1 MPHSKREML
10 MVGQRRAE
18 VAALYLKGL
27 PQHEIVRRL
36 GLVGNAGAAVVS
48 RDLKAVREGWK
59 QSALRDFD
67 AARGRLVEEVALARA
82 EAWAAW
88 EKSKQ
93 AKPNGKGK
101 AQRPED
107 GDAASGWQM
116 LRETAQSD
124 LEGLAAGA
132 AKPPEGAKPP
142 AAEKPAETCPGDPRF
157 LDLVLR
163 YIAEEAEL
171 LGLKAKAGDQGG
183 AVPVVGFRVYRQAAD
198 GQGPGEVI
206 EAVAA
211 AVPAQHPGQPPPLP
225 PGLDPSE
232 WEWEPD
238 GVETQGEKG
247 DGR

>member
-36 GLVGNAGAAVVS
+36 GLAGNAGAAVVS
-48 RDLKAVREGWK
+48 RDLKAVRESWK
-59 QSALRDFD
+59 HSAIRDFD
-67 AARGRLVEEVALARA
+67 AARGRLLEEVALARA

-88 EKSKQ
+88 EKSKLGK
-93 AKPNGKGK
+93 ANGKGK

-107 GDAASGWQM
+107 EDASAWQQ
-116 LRETAQSD
+116 LRVAAVND
-124 LEGLAAGA
+124 LETLGQGTH
-132 AKPPEGAKPP
+132 KPPNGEKPP
-142 AAEKPAETCPGDPRF
+142 VPEKPAETCPGDPRF

-183 AVPVVGFRVYRQAAD
+183 AVPVVGFRVYRPAAD

-206 EAVAA
+206 EAVATA
-211 AVPAQHPGQPPPLP
+211 MPAPPAGQPPPLP
-225 PGLDPSE
+225 PGLDPEE

-238 GVETQGEKG
+238 VEAQGQQG
-247 DGR
+247 NGR